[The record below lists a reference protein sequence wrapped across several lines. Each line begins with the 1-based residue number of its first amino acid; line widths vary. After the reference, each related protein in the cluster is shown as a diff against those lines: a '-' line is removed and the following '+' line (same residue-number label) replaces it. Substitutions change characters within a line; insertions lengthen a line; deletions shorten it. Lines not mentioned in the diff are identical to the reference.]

1 MAYVLRME
9 DGAIDVVDLITGAAT
24 ITSFDKN
31 SIKQYVAEVDMTG
44 MPPEEVEYRRA
55 NPPRSY
61 DIRGIF
67 DGKLVLES
75 NEDWEGNNYVNA
87 LYAIDLSTGEVQRV
101 SLTSSFEARAGNPI
115 LLKGEAGNDFF
126 VMRDYMNTPYP
137 GIGPE
142 GEPREVAHITHQ
154 YALISKADFYAS
166 NPGYRDFTLS

>member
-1 MAYVLRME
+1 MAYVLRTE

-31 SIKQYVAEVDMTG
+31 SIKQYVAEVDMSG
-44 MPPEEVEYRRA
+44 IPPEEVEYRMA

-75 NEDWEGNNYVNA
+75 NEDWQGDTPRIVA
-87 LYAIDLSTGEVQRV
+87 YAISLSTGEVQRIT
-101 SLTSSFEARAGNPI
+101 LCSSGEVRDARPI
-115 LLKGEAGNDFF
+115 IIKGETGGDFF
-126 VMRDYMNTPYP
+126 VHRDYIYASFVDVSPD
-137 GIGPE
+137 GA
-142 GEPREVAHITHQ
+142 PRKEAYITHQ

-166 NPGYRDFTLS
+166 NPNYRDFTLS